1 MSLTVEKMPRYNYIV
16 KILKLR
22 FDFEWYASLNSEKQ
36 CYMVPSWAEGVLFRK
51 YFILYYP

>member
-36 CYMVPSWAEGVLFRK
+36 CYMVPS
-51 YFILYYP
+51 